1 MFFFNFIKE
10 LLGELDEFGI
20 FQDEQLFKLSLR
32 EIIGFESDGG
42 DLSSIKFE
50 GVNGIVVI
58 VVIQFK
64 KVKGVGFGDIFKDK
78 LIKLRLRLIEVENDF
93 FLVEKII
100 GKKLF
105 VIIVI
110 LDLLKIE
117 MDSRIKSKDYCKV
130 IFLYE
135 VQNDDEL
142 IIKEGDIVIFINKD
156 CIDVG
161 WWEGEL
167 NGR

>member
-1 MFFFNFIKE
+1 M
-10 LLGELDEFGI
+10 GEE
-20 FQDEQLFKLSLR
+20 
-32 EIIGFESDGG
+32 
-42 DLSSIKFE
+42 
-50 GVNGIVVI
+50 
-58 VVIQFK
+58 
-64 KVKGVGFGDIFKDK
+64 
-78 LIKLRLRLIEVENDF
+78 
-93 FLVEKII
+93 II